1 MLQPPGPQG
10 CVIQHPE
17 TWADRRSAHLWIFL
31 FLLFFL
37 HFSPACCL
45 SQGMFV
51 AQLAIAAQQHLGAE
65 ENPQH
70 NPVHRTQHIN
80 APYSWG
86 PGGQDMTGEGP
97 GAAKLAQILL
107 PPSGTGQATPAP
119 QPSFGD
125 TREPAGILVLLLVTA
140 SGLVQETRTWQE
152 REETVETL
160 HAPACPCS
168 LSRHPRHAQK
178 LQLLQT
184 AFGATVPAVRQGLH
198 WGKRWPYLALSPHH
212 SQGLKA
218 DFGQAMA
225 AQAQWPQFR
234 ICPLCPLHAPPLTGK
249 HCLQPHFRQQPLPQ
263 WLSKKCTSGSVFF
276 FLEEEY
282 F

>member
-1 MLQPPGPQG
+1 
-10 CVIQHPE
+10 
-17 TWADRRSAHLWIFL
+17 
-31 FLLFFL
+31 
-37 HFSPACCL
+37 
-45 SQGMFV
+45 MFV

-70 NPVHRTQHIN
+70 NPVHRTQHVN

-152 REETVETL
+152 WEETVENPL
-160 HAPACPCS
+160 HAPAPCLGTHGTPKS
-168 LSRHPRHAQK
+168 SSFSK
-178 LQLLQT
+178 QLLEQLFLLSGRVCT
-184 AFGATVPAVRQGLH
+184 GEKDGL
-198 WGKRWPYLALSPHH
+198 
-212 SQGLKA
+212 
-218 DFGQAMA
+218 
-225 AQAQWPQFR
+225 
-234 ICPLCPLHAPPLTGK
+234 T
-249 HCLQPHFRQQPLPQ
+249 LPCH
-263 WLSKKCTSGSVFF
+263 LITHKD
-276 FLEEEY
+276 
-282 F
+282 